1 MDAAAVVECQVV
13 EFTFGDDV
21 IQGFVCDVREVRIRM
36 SNGLSARIHDVTSV
50 FRLPS
55 QTTSSMLLHYVFRV
69 RLHRFLIRTVDDY
82 LAGAR
87 RRRRR
92 RRKRKNAQTNQ
103 EQRETQINEVILE
116 FRLFPSRS

>member
-1 MDAAAVVECQVV
+1 
-13 EFTFGDDV
+13 
-21 IQGFVCDVREVRIRM
+21 
-36 SNGLSARIHDVTSV
+36 
-50 FRLPS
+50 
-55 QTTSSMLLHYVFRV
+55 MLIHYVFRV
-69 RLHRFLIRTVDDY
+69 RLHRLLICTVDDY

-92 RRKRKNAQTNQ
+92 EKKERRKNAQTNR